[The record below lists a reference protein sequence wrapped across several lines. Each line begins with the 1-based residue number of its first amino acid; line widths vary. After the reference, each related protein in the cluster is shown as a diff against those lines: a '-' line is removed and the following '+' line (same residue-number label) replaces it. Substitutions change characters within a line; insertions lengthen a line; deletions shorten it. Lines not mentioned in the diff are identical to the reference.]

1 MYSYVQSDGQVRGT
15 YGRGWVVVAG
25 SFAVHVFVFGVSYT
39 YGILVP
45 SLVDH
50 FDSGRA
56 VVGGVSSL
64 MIGLSWTA
72 GTCTTCLPI
81 LQAFISRSPLRL
93 ALRYCF
99 QQRHAIRTACGCAW
113 CGYVCASVCLS
124 LIMVTPKLGR
134 KHTYYTAS
142 KTFTSFS
149 SRRLMQRRNYFS
161 SRSLVLN

>member
-1 MYSYVQSDGQVRGT
+1 MIVVVMYSYVQSDGQVRGT

-72 GTCTTCLPI
+72 GTCTTY
-81 LQAFISRSPLRL
+81 R
-93 ALRYCF
+93 
-99 QQRHAIRTACGCAW
+99 
-113 CGYVCASVCLS
+113 LS
-124 LIMVTPKLGR
+124 LVVPRYDWRSGTV
-134 KHTYYTAS
+134 
-142 KTFTSFS
+142 FS
-149 SRRLMQRRNYFS
+149 SVTLYVLHVGVHDVVMSVRLCVYPS
-161 SRSLVLN
+161 